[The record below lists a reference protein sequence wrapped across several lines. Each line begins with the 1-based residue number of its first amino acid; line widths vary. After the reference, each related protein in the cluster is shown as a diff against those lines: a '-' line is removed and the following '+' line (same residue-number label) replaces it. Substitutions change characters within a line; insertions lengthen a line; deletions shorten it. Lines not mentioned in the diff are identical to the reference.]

1 MEKKMN
7 HTLYDAW
14 ILGQE
19 AAMNGRSISAN
30 PYDQPELHAEWTR
43 GWTVENEEEQEY
55 RAAMDRQRA
64 RCY

>member
-7 HTLYDAW
+7 HTRYDAW

-19 AAMNGRSISAN
+19 AAMVGRPISAN
-30 PYDQPELHAEWTR
+30 PYDQPELHAEWAR
-43 GWTVENEEEQEY
+43 AWTIENEEEQEHQ
-55 RAAMDRQRA
+55 AAMDRQRA